1 MKTQDSIYWVSDLVE
16 DRGEAVAV
24 LAPGHVAVV
33 VGHVAQHNLLH
44 LQGIGPEGLLVVAR
58 EEVPIT
64 PPEHIAP
71 SWLGGL
77 RDILFAIA
85 I

>member
-33 VGHVAQHNLLH
+33 VGHVAQHHLLH

-64 PPEHIAP
+64 PPEHIV
-71 SWLGGL
+71 
-77 RDILFAIA
+77 R
-85 I
+85 